1 MAKINTKLIENY
13 DQMTTEQKLAALE
26 ALDQPDPDLSG
37 YVRKDLY
44 DKAASDAAA
53 WKKKHNELLTEDER
67 KKQEQADSLSAMQ
80 RELEELRKDKQIS
93 EYTARFVG
101 LGYDEALAKDTA
113 AAMAAGDSAKVFA
126 NQAKFN
132 EAYAKKV
139 KADTLGRTP
148 RPNGGA
154 DTGTTGQDF
163 GKMIEAANA
172 RNDYAAVAYYT
183 RLQAQAEA
191 QNQNNQ

>member
-67 KKQEQADSLSAMQ
+67 RKQEQADSLSAMQ

-113 AAMAAGDSAKVFA
+113 AAMASGDSAKVFA

-139 KADTLGRTP
+139 KAGALGRTP

-154 DTGTTGQDF
+154 DTGTPGQDF